1 MFLKPK
7 FSVYSTERVQKA
19 IEFYFLI
26 IMFQLEISNDS
37 QQSSLTE
44 DQGLH
49 PVRLVKEILDNQEI
63 LSKHRGN
70 EEDKL
75 KETWSYKLGSPEVVT
90 KLVDISDRL
99 SNIIER
105 KETLLETLRNPIAE
119 NSIPWKKE
127 KQIDLVQTINYL
139 VSFKVYIAWKYF
151 GDFHSTVAA

>member
-1 MFLKPK
+1 M
-7 FSVYSTERVQKA
+7 
-19 IEFYFLI
+19 
-26 IMFQLEISNDS
+26 
-37 QQSSLTE
+37 
-44 DQGLH
+44 H

-151 GDFHSTVAA
+151 GDKLRGTTQL